1 MTPFKIIYGIQQVGI
16 GVRDADAAFEWYAK
30 VLGADMLVFDDRKM
44 ATHMA
49 KYMGGEAHQK
59 RALLAMHPNGGSGY
73 EIWQYQDREPQGLT
87 DSLRPGDLGVNFITL
102 KTYDIAASYAHLQR
116 HQTEILTRPAS
127 TPDGEQSFF
136 FKDPYGNLI
145 QLKGGNNSW
154 FTQRYGPLGGIQGVG
169 IGVSDI
175 DQAKALY
182 ADILGYSLV
191 VCDEIVPLAGYTDR
205 VRRVLLRMPAYPQ
218 GGFSE
223 LLGSSE
229 IELLQCLDR
238 TPNRIFA
245 DRYWGDLGYIHVC
258 FDTKNIHTLI
268 AECERKGF
276 PFQVKSEATFEMGDT
291 NGRWGYLEDADGSLV
306 EFVEAQRVPLVK
318 RFNWRI
324 DLRQRDPHQPLSR
337 WLLRAMRLKRVKF

>member
-1 MTPFKIIYGIQQVGI
+1 MTPLKIIYGIQQVGV
-16 GVRDADAAFEWYAK
+16 GVQDADAAFEWYAK

-49 KYMGGEAHQK
+49 QYMGGEAHQK
-59 RALLAMHPNGGSGY
+59 RALLAMHPNGGGGF
-73 EIWQYQDREPQGLT
+73 EIWQYQDRKPQGLAT
-87 DSLRPGDLGVNFITL
+87 PLLPGDLGVNFMTI
-102 KTYDIAASYAHLQR
+102 KTHDLVASYAHLQR
-116 HQTEILTRPAS
+116 HQTEILTAPAPTS
-127 TPDGEQSFF
+127 DGEQSFF

-145 QLKGGNNSW
+145 QLKTAHSW
-154 FTQRYGPLGGIQGVG
+154 FSKRYGPLGGILGVG

-182 ADILGYSLV
+182 AAILGYSQV
-191 VCDEIVPLAGYTDR
+191 VYDEISTGSSGR
-205 VRRVLLRMPAYPQ
+205 IRRVLLRMPAYPQ

-238 TPNRIFA
+238 TPVRTFA

-258 FDTKNIHTLI
+258 FDTKNIHTLMD
-268 AECERKGF
+268 ECASEGF
-276 PFQVKSEATFEMGDT
+276 PFQVKSEATFEMGDA

-306 EFVEAQRVPLVK
+306 EFVETQRVPLMK
-318 RFNWRI
+318 QFNWSI
-324 DLRQRDPHQPLSR
+324 DMRQRDPHQPLSR